1 MLNIVSIKA
10 TTIPDAWHQL
20 IMSIMDNGKVF
31 KIDEGSY
38 SGDYRLEFDF
48 VIIQILHPEIR
59 PFEPEL
65 PDDMKNAG
73 IPNPVAPGYIEGG
86 EGFEGDPYVLYLMSS
101 EKKSEEDYTYG
112 QRLNRANPVDPDKY
126 EHYIKRCN
134 FDQVQYVIDKYK
146 TGKIRNNQLCMS
158 IAQPGDMLLK
168 DPPCL
173 QLIDTRIQD
182 GKLHFTTYFRSW
194 DLWGGLPANFGG
206 IQCLKEHMAEQIGV
220 DPGETIG
227 VSKGLHIYSY
237 VWELAELRR
246 RKTGYVSKFL
256 QEIQSNNPTCG
267 CCGAKMLRFGWYE
280 IDPLYKYW
288 YCLECDKANRLPFL
302 RAQYN
307 GIWMD

>member
-1 MLNIVSIKA
+1 MLNVVSIKA

-20 IMSIMDNGKVF
+20 IMSIMDNGRVF

-38 SGDYRLEFDF
+38 AGDYRLEFDF

-65 PDDMKNAG
+65 PDDMKNSG
-73 IPNPVAPGYIEGG
+73 IPNPVALGYIEGG

-101 EKKSEEDYTYG
+101 EKKPEEDYTYG
-112 QRLNRANPVDPDKY
+112 QRLNDTRIERDAFLTTFN
-126 EHYIKRCN
+126 
-134 FDQVQYVIDKYK
+134 QVQHVIDKYK

-158 IAQPGDMLLK
+158 VAQPGDMLLK

-206 IQCLKEHMAEQIGV
+206 LQCLKEYMASEIGV
-220 DPGETIG
+220 EPGETIG
-227 VSKGLHIYSY
+227 ISKGLHIYKY

-256 QEIQSNNPTCG
+256 QEIQADNPICE
-267 CCGAKMLRFGWYE
+267 CCGTKMLRFGWYE

-288 YCLECDKANRLPFL
+288 YCLECDKENRFPFL

-307 GIWMD
+307 GIWVDK